1 MKRKQTRAVSYIF
14 LSILALFMMYPLLWL
29 LASSFKSNQEIFS
42 DMRLLPKIWTLQ
54 GYYNGWTSNGQFT
67 YARFFIN
74 TFVMV
79 VPTVVFTIVSS
90 FLTAYGFAR
99 FKFFGKK
106 LFFALMLS
114 TLMLPSN
121 LIVIS
126 RYLLFRDFG
135 WLNSY
140 KPIIMPSLFA
150 TYSFFIFMM
159 VQFLR
164 GIPRELDEAA
174 TIDGCGSFGILMRI
188 LLPLS
193 KSVIFSATIFQFVW
207 RWNDFQNVLIYID
220 SVSKYPLALALRMSL
235 DITESVNWNGILAM
249 SVLSLVPPS
258 LLFFFAQRYFVE
270 GVATSGLK
278 G

>member
-1 MKRKQTRAVSYIF
+1 MKRRITKPLSYVFLVVLAIF
-14 LSILALFMMYPLLWL
+14 MTYPLLWL

-42 DMRLLPKIWTLQ
+42 DMGLFPKSWTLQ
-54 GYYNGWTSNGQFT
+54 GYINGWTSNGQYT
-67 YARFFIN
+67 YARFFLN
-74 TFVMV
+74 TFAMV
-79 VPTVVFTIVSS
+79 VPTVIFTLISS

-106 LFFALMLS
+106 VFFALMLS
-114 TLMLPSN
+114 TLMLPNN
-121 LIVIS
+121 LIIIS

-140 KPIIMPSLFA
+140 KPIMLPSLFA

-174 TIDGCGSFGILMRI
+174 TIDGCGSFAILIRI
-188 LLPLS
+188 ILPLS

-220 SVSKYPLALALRMSL
+220 SVSKYPMALALRMSL

-249 SVLSLVPPS
+249 SVLSLVPPT
-258 LLFFFAQRYFVE
+258 LLFFLAQRYFVE